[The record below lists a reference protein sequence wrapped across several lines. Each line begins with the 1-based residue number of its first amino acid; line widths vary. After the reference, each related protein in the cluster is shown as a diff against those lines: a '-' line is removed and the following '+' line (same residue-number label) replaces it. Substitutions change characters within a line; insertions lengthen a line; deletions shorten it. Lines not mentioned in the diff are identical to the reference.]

1 MSGWAWAQ
9 GMGTAFAG
17 VLAYFGAQYGARAG
31 RANADKAIFVQ
42 HVTAERAVWREAMR
56 GLVVALTAELRRGAV
71 SPARPVNWRKVYAA
85 RAGIVLRLNPA
96 CRETD
101 VADDRHELDRR
112 LFLALQALVSA
123 RYHLRPEWLSRA
135 DAVEEAAQ
143 RLIKKEWDRSKD
155 EAKTGRL
162 DG

>member
-1 MSGWAWAQ
+1 
-9 GMGTAFAG
+9 MGTAFAG
-17 VLAYFGAQYGARAG
+17 ALAYLGARFGARVG
-31 RANADKAIFVQ
+31 RASSDKAIFVQ

-56 GLVVALTAELRRGAV
+56 GLVVDLTAELRRGAV
-71 SPARPVNWRKVYAA
+71 SPAKPLNWRKVYAA

-96 CRETD
+96 CRDPGEEG
-101 VADDRHELDRR
+101 DRHELDRR
-112 LFLALQALVSA
+112 LFKALQELVAA
-123 RYHLRPEWLSRA
+123 RQQPDPEWLARA

-155 EAKTGRL
+155 EARTGRL

>member
-1 MSGWAWAQ
+1 MSGWVWVQ
-9 GMGTAFAG
+9 GVGTAFAG
-17 VLAYFGAQYGARAG
+17 ALAFLGARLGARAG
-31 RANADKAIFVQ
+31 QANSDKAIFVQ

-56 GLVVALTAELRRGAV
+56 GLVVDLTAELRRGAV
-71 SPARPVNWRKVYAA
+71 SPAKPVNWRKVYAA

-96 CRETD
+96 CREAD
-101 VADDRHELDRR
+101 GADDRHELDRR
-112 LFLALQALVSA
+112 LFQALQDLVSA
-123 RYHLRPEWLSRA
+123 RHHPCPEWLVRA

-155 EAKTGRL
+155 EARTGRL